1 MNDTHMVRHFL
12 AALAYRFQNAV
23 KDAPEG
29 FADLNVGRG
38 VRSPLALVHHIN
50 GVLAHAR
57 SVLAD
62 DAVNR
67 PAELD
72 WQGEVRQVHATL
84 QAVDAVLTAKD
95 IATERLER
103 VLQGPLADAMTHVGQ
118 LALLRRLA
126 DAPVHAENF
135 YKADIRVGQVG
146 EV

>member
-29 FADLNVGRG
+29 FADLDVGRG

-50 GVLAHAR
+50 GVLAHAQG
-57 SVLAD
+57 VLAD
-62 DAVNR
+62 DGVNR

-72 WQGEVRQVHATL
+72 WLGEVSRVHKTL
-84 QAVDAVLTAKD
+84 QAVDTILTAKD
-95 IATERLER
+95 VPAEQLER

-126 DAPVHAENF
+126 DAPVRAENF